1 MRTTTKLA
9 ALAAA
14 LVLVAGA
21 GIAGEMAGKAALEI
35 GAKAPAAEVKM
46 KGVDGKEVSIKDVMG
61 AKGTLV
67 VFTCNACPYAKGW
80 ETRIVDLGNSY
91 AAKGIGMIAINAN
104 DPKVVADD
112 GYDQMVTRAKERGMK
127 YPYVMDATSEV
138 AKAFGA
144 ARTPEAFLFDAQGKL
159 VYHGAVDDKW
169 RARRRCRRPTS
180 RTRST
185 PWSPARRFP
194 SRRPR
199 PSAAASSGTSR
210 RKGDRHQ

>member
-21 GIAGEMAGKAALEI
+21 GIAGEMAGKAALGI
-35 GAKAPAAEVKM
+35 GAKAPAADVKM
-46 KGVDGKEVSIKDVMG
+46 KGVDGKEVSIKDVTG

-80 ETRIVDLGNSY
+80 ETRIVDLGNAY

-159 VYHGAVDDKW
+159 VYHGAVDDNVESAEKVSKTYLKDALDSVVAGKEVSVKETKAVGCGIKW
-169 RARRRCRRPTS
+169 
-180 RTRST
+180 
-185 PWSPARRFP
+185 
-194 SRRPR
+194 
-199 PSAAASSGTSR
+199 
-210 RKGDRHQ
+210 HQQA